1 MLTKKALFDRLEC
14 KLRQVYKTL
23 TKKSLL
29 DILIGTLA
37 RKITDGEADYE
48 AI

>member
-1 MLTKKALFDRLEC
+1 MLTKKPLFDTLEC

-23 TKKSLL
+23 TKESLL
-29 DILIGTLA
+29 DILMGTLV

>member
-1 MLTKKALFDRLEC
+1 MLTKKSLFDTLDC
-14 KLRQVYKTL
+14 KLRQVYKML
-23 TKKSLL
+23 TKESLP
-29 DILIGTLA
+29 DILIGTLV